1 MTLRFLVDNSVSP
14 LVAEHLR
21 RAGFDARHVRDYGL
35 HAATDDVI
43 FDRAADEDRVVISA
57 DTDFGT
63 ILALR
68 QASKP
73 SVILLRHGFPRR
85 PDQQAPLLLANLSQI
100 EHALLAGCIVIL
112 EGARIRVRPLPVGE

>member
-21 RAGFDARHVRDYGL
+21 RAGLDARHVRDYDL
-35 HAATDDVI
+35 QATVDDVI
-43 FDRAADEDRVVISA
+43 FDRAAAEGRVIISA

-68 QASKP
+68 QARKP
-73 SVILLRHGFPRR
+73 SVILFRHGFPRR
-85 PDQQAPLLLANLSQI
+85 PDQQVPLLLANLPQV
-100 EHALLAGCIVIL
+100 EHALLAGCIVIF
-112 EGARIRVRPLPVGE
+112 EGTRIRVRPLPVGD